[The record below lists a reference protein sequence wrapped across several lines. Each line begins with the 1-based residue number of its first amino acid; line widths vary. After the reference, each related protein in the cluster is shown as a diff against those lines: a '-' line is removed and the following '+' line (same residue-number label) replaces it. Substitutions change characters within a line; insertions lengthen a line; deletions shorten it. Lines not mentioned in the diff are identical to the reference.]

1 MAAEENLR
9 SKILYRSE
17 IGLLRIL
24 PMLLAF
30 IYVLNTILSYFNID
44 ILLPSILGGMSLLP
58 LLFLYVSSYAFKF
71 CSYHRMFLHYIVI
84 VDVLNYIDYYVVLPL
99 SNRELVSLHLVLYC
113 FFLFLT
119 LYLKFRVCK
128 H

>member
-1 MAAEENLR
+1 MAVEGNLR

-30 IYVLNTILSYFNID
+30 IYVLNTTLSYFNID

-84 VDVLNYIDYYVVLPL
+84 VDILNYIDYYVVLPL
-99 SNRELVSLHLVLYC
+99 SDRELVSLHLVLYC

-119 LYLKFRVCK
+119 LYLKFRACK

>member
-1 MAAEENLR
+1 MAVEGNLR

-17 IGLLRIL
+17 IGLLRVL

-44 ILLPSILGGMSLLP
+44 ILLPSILGGISLLP

-99 SNRELVSLHLVLYC
+99 SDRELVSLHLVLYC

-119 LYLKFRVCK
+119 LYLKFKVCK

>member
-1 MAAEENLR
+1 MAVEGNLR

-17 IGLLRIL
+17 IELLRIL

-44 ILLPSILGGMSLLP
+44 ILLPSILGGISLLP

-99 SNRELVSLHLVLYC
+99 SDRELVSLHLVLYC

-119 LYLKFRVCK
+119 LYLKFKVCK

>member
-1 MAAEENLR
+1 MAVEGSLR

-17 IGLLRIL
+17 IWLLRIL

-58 LLFLYVSSYAFKF
+58 LLFLYISSYAFKF

-99 SNRELVSLHLVLYC
+99 SDRELVSLHLVLYC

-119 LYLKFRVCK
+119 LYLKFKVCK